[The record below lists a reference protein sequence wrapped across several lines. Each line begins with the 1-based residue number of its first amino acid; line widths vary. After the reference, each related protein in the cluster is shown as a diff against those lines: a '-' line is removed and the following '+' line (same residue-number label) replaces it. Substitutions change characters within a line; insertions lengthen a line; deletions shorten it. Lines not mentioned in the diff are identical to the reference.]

1 METVALKENIKNY
14 PLVAQTPMIHFQPD
28 QTGATLRP
36 SEVKPK
42 LDRFL
47 RKIKGDIPKSW
58 LVSDQH
64 DALNYKMRITRTE
77 ERERLNIKD
86 FKLYFANM
94 GDGAMKDLVFAD
106 CNLQIICFIPELMKL
121 IDENIGAFFVLHNFG
136 TRQSKGFGGFLV
148 KGFEQPLFV
157 RSTIEQHYPH
167 FFYATV
173 PGKPNAQT
181 RMNHAYA
188 IYTFLKNGIN
198 LTRPRFP
205 DRYIKGYAVRAFLP
219 KGVGSDKALMKAKV
233 LPHPVLRP
241 RESNPNYSGYVFI
254 RAMLGLAEN
263 YEFRDNLRN
272 DGFKTVINKKTGQP
286 EEKPIGLKVKVTHFA
301 GTEIRD
307 GKLWIPPES
316 IKESKGIQ
324 RFRSPV
330 TIKIFQNRIFFI
342 LDNSWQNMLG
352 QIFLLS
358 TKKEYDMA
366 ANLIKTNPSKAKQ
379 DFESFQHIQ
388 TPDSFDPDAFISGF
402 VAYFMC
408 EKTKLLEFPERGTG
422 PKPPA
427 GYELREAYGLT
438 LEKGGQ
444 N

>member
-1 METVALKENIKNY
+1 
-14 PLVAQTPMIHFQPD
+14 
-28 QTGATLRP
+28 
-36 SEVKPK
+36 
-42 LDRFL
+42 
-47 RKIKGDIPKSW
+47 
-58 LVSDQH
+58 
-64 DALNYKMRITRTE
+64 
-77 ERERLNIKD
+77 
-86 FKLYFANM
+86 
-94 GDGAMKDLVFAD
+94 
-106 CNLQIICFIPELMKL
+106 
-121 IDENIGAFFVLHNFG
+121 
-136 TRQSKGFGGFLV
+136 
-148 KGFEQPLFV
+148 
-157 RSTIEQHYPH
+157 
-167 FFYATV
+167 
-173 PGKPNAQT
+173 
-181 RMNHAYA
+181 
-188 IYTFLKNGIN
+188 
-198 LTRPRFP
+198 
-205 DRYIKGYAVRAFLP
+205 
-219 KGVGSDKALMKAKV
+219 MKAKV
-233 LPHPVLRP
+233 LPRPILRH

-286 EEKPIGLKVKVTHFA
+286 EEKPIGLKVKVTHFD

-307 GKLWIPPES
+307 EKLWIPLES

-358 TKKEYDMA
+358 TKEEYDTA

-379 DFESFQHIQ
+379 VFESFQHIQ
-388 TPDSFDPDAFISGF
+388 TPDNFDPDAFISGF
-402 VAYFMC
+402 VEYFMC

-427 GYELREAYGLT
+427 GYELREAYGLA

-444 N
+444 S